1 MQNLLQTPFSFI
13 KTIHFTGIGGIGM
26 SGIAELFHKLNYHV
40 QGSDLKE
47 NNNVIHLRKLGID
60 IKISQER
67 KNIKNADI
75 LVISSAVKDDNP
87 EYLEALRLGIPV
99 YKRSQMLA
107 EIMRFKWSV
116 AVAGTHGKTTTTS
129 LVSHILYADH
139 LDPTAIIGGIVNSW
153 GKNSR
158 FGKSNWLVAESDES
172 DGSFVDLPAT
182 MSIVTNIEAEHMD
195 HYKTYAKL
203 QEYFIRFINN
213 IPFFGFSI
221 LCVDNEGVRNILP
234 YVKQRKIIKYGS
246 SPQADYRVTNI
257 RNIEGGSTFDIMYDC
272 QDKPRVVKDITL
284 PMYGYH
290 NILNALAAI
299 TFAHN
304 IGVKFDVIK
313 SALANFKGIGRR
325 FTTVGVYQDIT
336 FIDDYAHHPSELE
349 AVITA
354 ANNIMG
360 KGKILSVVQPHK
372 YSRLSAHFDQFC
384 RCFNNSDYVI
394 ILDVFPAGEKEMKG
408 INSEALVKGIK
419 DYGHKHVLYLK
430 DTKQLA
436 QTILDINAKDKLK
449 LAIFMGAGSIT
460 NIVREVYTE
469 LQNHE

>member
-26 SGIAELFHKLNYHV
+26 SGIAELFHKLNYHI

-47 NNNVIHLRKLGID
+47 NGNVIHLRKLGID
-60 IKISQER
+60 IKISQDS

-75 LVISSAVKDDNP
+75 LVISSAVKEDNP
-87 EYLEALRLGIPV
+87 EYIEALRLGIPV

-129 LVSHILYADH
+129 LVSHILSANH

-153 GKNSR
+153 GNNSR

-195 HYKTYAKL
+195 YYKTYAKL

-221 LCVDNEGVRNILP
+221 LCVDNEGVRDILP
-234 YVKQRKIIKYGS
+234 FVKQRKIIKYGS
-246 SPQADYRVTNI
+246 SSQADYRVTNI
-257 RNIEGGSTFDIMYDC
+257 RNIEGGSMFDVTYNY
-272 QDKPRVVKDITL
+272 QHKPKTVKDITL

-304 IGVKFDVIK
+304 IGVTFEVIK
-313 SALANFKGIGRR
+313 DALEHFKGIGRR
-325 FTTVGVYQDIT
+325 FTNVGVFKNIT
-336 FIDDYAHHPSELE
+336 FIDDYAHHPSEIE

-354 ANNIMG
+354 ANDIMG
-360 KGKILSVVQPHK
+360 EGKILSVVQPHK
-372 YSRLSAHFDQFC
+372 YSRLEAHFDQFC
-384 RCFNNSDYVI
+384 RCFNKSDYLIV
-394 ILDVFPAGEKEMKG
+394 LDVFPAGEKEIKG
-408 INSEALVKGIK
+408 VNSKALVQGIK
-419 DYGHKHVLYLK
+419 DYGHKHVLYLQ
-430 DTKQLA
+430 DVKQLT

-460 NIVREVYTE
+460 NIVRETYTD
-469 LQNHE
+469 LKNHE